1 MLVVNLQLL
10 EHQVQQI
17 FFFFFPIIE
26 NALTGQ
32 QGSFQHKWVWS
43 LYTDNSCSKQL
54 FVKRWR
60 GAILHLTLTHHCGI
74 HSLCHDRFKF
84 RAWTPFLLLFKS
96 PSLNPCLSTLVFEA
110 HYSSKV
116 ILKSIKTRQETE
128 ELVLVFTLS
137 EEVCLQQFFFK
148 YPHSQVRT
156 VYFCCEF
163 TLPPCHTYLPL
174 DNT

>member
-17 FFFFFPIIE
+17 FFFPIIE
-26 NALTGQ
+26 NVLTGQ

-43 LYTDNSCSKQL
+43 PHTDNSCSKQL

-60 GAILHLTLTHHCGI
+60 RAILHLTLTYHCGI
-74 HSLCHDRFKF
+74 YSVCHARLKF
-84 RAWTPFLLLFKS
+84 RVWTPFLLLFKS
-96 PSLNPCLSTLVFEA
+96 PRLNPCLLTLVFLR
-110 HYSSKV
+110 HT
-116 ILKSIKTRQETE
+116 ILPRSKSIKHISKKKEH
-128 ELVLVFTLS
+128 VLVFILS
-137 EEVCLQQFFFK
+137 EEVSLQQFCFK
-148 YPHSQVRT
+148 YPHSQVST

-163 TLPPCHTYLPL
+163 TLPPCHTYLPS